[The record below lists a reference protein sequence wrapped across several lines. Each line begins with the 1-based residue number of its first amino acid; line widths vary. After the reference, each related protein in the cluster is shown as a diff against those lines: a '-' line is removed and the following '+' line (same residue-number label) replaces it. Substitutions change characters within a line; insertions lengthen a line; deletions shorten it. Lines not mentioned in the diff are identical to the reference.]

1 MSARLL
7 DLFCG
12 AGGAARGYH
21 DAGFDEI
28 VGVDNR
34 PQPHYPYEFVLA
46 DAMTYPL
53 DGFDL
58 IHASPPCQGYS
69 RMRHLPWLRNK
80 KYPMLI
86 EPTRR
91 RLSATGV
98 PWILENVMDANL
110 PAGWLCGSMFGLPFY
125 RHRSF
130 ETNWFWLQPGH
141 PRHTITIHA
150 GSMLGSRLRDT
161 HSLMNLL
168 WMDTKERN
176 EAIPPACTRYIGEQ
190 ALRHME
196 GV

>member
-12 AGGAARGYH
+12 AGGAAKGYH
-21 DAGFDEI
+21 DAGFEV
-28 VGVDNR
+28 VGVDNVA
-34 PQPHYPYEFVLA
+34 QPHYPYEFVLA

-53 DGFDL
+53 DGFDV

-69 RMRHLPWLRNK
+69 RMRHLPWIRGK
-80 KYPMLI
+80 KYPLLI

-161 HSLMNLL
+161 HSLMNLP
-168 WMDTKERN
+168 WMNTKERN
-176 EAIPPACTRYIGEQ
+176 EAIPPAYTRYIGEQ
-190 ALRHME
+190 ALRYME